1 MGDIFDSVDTV
12 WGEKTEAFLVL
23 GPMLAEAFAFIATTY
38 HLCLNSRH
46 RNFGW
51 RRTTCTPERMRGC
64 EGHEL
69 GIEEDQRRIARIRC
83 FSSKETFP
91 VINYILFD
99 EILG

>member
-46 RNFGW
+46 SNFGW
-51 RRTTCTPERMRGC
+51 RRTTTAATIPNVVVLC
-64 EGHEL
+64 EFK
-69 GIEEDQRRIARIRC
+69 IATIGSE
-83 FSSKETFP
+83 F
-91 VINYILFD
+91 
-99 EILG
+99 

>member
-23 GPMLAEAFAFIATTY
+23 GPMLEEAFAFIATIY

-51 RRTTCTPERMRGC
+51 QRTTCTPQKMRGC

-69 GIEEDQRRIARIRC
+69 GVEEDQRRIMIIKC

-91 VINYILFD
+91 VINYIPLYD
-99 EILG
+99 IHG